1 MPRTGLQWGLFRL
14 DSSHVYRAERLEQFP
29 WLQHGFG
36 TRLSVGWPNA
46 GNLATAKQVHSDQV
60 LVATEPGPLGP
71 GDALISQRPGVTVA
85 VRTADC
91 LPILIVDPR
100 TRAVAAV
107 HAGWRGVV
115 AEIAPKA
122 VEAMRLEFGSR
133 PEDLEIAIGPG
144 IGPCCFE
151 VGPEVAIQFSAFFPE
166 RNDLDARVKLDLV
179 ETVSRQ
185 LRRHGVAEGQIDT
198 SGRCSCCEPE
208 LFESYRRDGER
219 SGRMVTVVGLA
230 KSG

>member
-1 MPRTGLQWGLFRL
+1 
-14 DSSHVYRAERLEQFP
+14 VYRADRLEQFP

-36 TRLSVGWPNA
+36 TRLSAGWPDSE
-46 GNLATAKQVHSDQV
+46 GLATAKQIHSDQI
-60 LVATEPGPLGP
+60 LVATQPGHLGP
-71 GDALISQRPGVTVA
+71 GDAILSQRPGVTVSI
-85 VRTADC
+85 RTADC

-122 VEAMRLEFGSR
+122 VEAMGKEFGSR

-151 VGPEVAIQFSAFFPE
+151 VGPEVAVQFRAFFPE
-166 RNDLDARVKLDLV
+166 RSDLYARAKLDLV

-185 LRRHGVAEGQIDT
+185 LRRNGIAIGQISA
-198 SGRCSCCEPE
+198 SGLCSCCQAE
-208 LFESYRRDGER
+208 LFESYRRDREGA
-219 SGRMVTVVGLA
+219 GRMVAAVGITQNQL
-230 KSG
+230 SC

>member
-1 MPRTGLQWGLFRL
+1 
-14 DSSHVYRAERLEQFP
+14 VYRAERLDQFP

-36 TRLSVGWPNA
+36 TRLSAAWPDAA
-46 GNLATAKQVHSDQV
+46 GLATAKQIHSDRV
-60 LVATEPGPLGP
+60 LVANQAGHLGT
-71 GDALISQRPGVTVA
+71 GDAIISQRPGLTVA
-85 VRTADC
+85 IRTADC

-122 VEAMRLEFGSR
+122 VKAMGLEFGSR

-151 VGPEVAIQFSAFFPE
+151 VGPEVAVQFRAFFPE
-166 RNDLDARVKLDLV
+166 RNDLCARAKLDLV

-185 LRRHGVAEGQIDT
+185 LRRNGIAMGQIST
-198 SGRCSCCEPE
+198 SGLCSCCGAE
-208 LFESYRRDGER
+208 LFESYRRDREGAR
-219 SGRMVTVVGLA
+219 RMVAAVGVTQT
-230 KSG
+230 S